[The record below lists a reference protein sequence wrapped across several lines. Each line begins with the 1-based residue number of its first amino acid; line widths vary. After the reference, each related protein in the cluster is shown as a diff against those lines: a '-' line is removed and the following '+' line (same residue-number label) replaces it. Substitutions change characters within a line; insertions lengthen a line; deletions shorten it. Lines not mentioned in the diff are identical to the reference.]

1 MSRRKHSANNFI
13 FSEVPTIK
21 VPRSSFKSAHTF
33 SATLQPD
40 YMIPIFCK
48 LFYPGDTIR
57 LPYRALVRLNSAP
70 VVPIMDDLYL
80 DTVFCA
86 VPPRLVWDNWSA
98 FLGEHD
104 DIASILNPVNYTV
117 PQLNSGDSGFDFES
131 PMDYTGVRPGIP
143 NLSVSA
149 LPYRCMLKFYNDWV
163 RDENLIDKLPYPTG
177 DTGDTPDLYKLF
189 KRAKVH
195 DYFTSALPWPQKGPT
210 VTLPLGDQ
218 APIVG
223 TAGVRGTGNSLY
235 FNQGSTNNNVLMAS
249 SNSILQ
255 SKRGAVNHIPTDTTP
270 ASGGTFTTSK
280 TLGLSTDPSESGVV
294 ADFSSGNAYA
304 NLNAVTGISV
314 NMFREFFQTQ
324 RLLEKDARSGTRLPE
339 LIEGHFGV
347 KSADAR
353 LQISEILF
361 SDSQRFFVNPVAQ
374 TSSTTTTSAQGN
386 LSAYVVGTQ
395 HAHGFTKSFTEH
407 TYVIGF
413 ACIRTSNKYQQGVPR
428 EFTYKSRLDFYW
440 PVFSHLGEQAILN
453 KEIFAQGA
461 NVKDANGNIV
471 DDQVFGYQERWA
483 EMRYSQSI
491 IAGKLRS
498 DYPQSLD
505 VWHLAQDFTQLPEL
519 NQSFIESNVPID
531 RVVSVP
537 SEPAFIADFYF
548 DATYTRP
555 LPLYSVPGLVDHY

>member
-21 VPRSSFKSAHTF
+21 VPRSTFKSAHTF
-33 SATLQPD
+33 SATLEPD
-40 YMIPIFCK
+40 YMVPIFCK
-48 LFYPGDTIR
+48 LFYPGDTIK

-86 VPPRLVWDNWSA
+86 VPPRLVWEHWSN
-98 FLGEHD
+98 FLGEQE
-104 DIASILNPVNYTV
+104 DIASILNPVNYTI
-117 PQLNSGDSGFDFES
+117 PQLNSGSSGFAFES
-131 PMDYTGVRPGIP
+131 PMDYVGIRPAIP

-149 LPYRCMLKFYNDWV
+149 LPFRCMCKFYNDWV
-163 RDENLIDKLPYPTG
+163 RDENLIDKLDYPTG
-177 DTGDTPDLYKLF
+177 DTGDTPDMYKLF

-210 VTLPLGDQ
+210 VTLPLGDM
-218 APIVG
+218 APVVTATTGALDGHWLKSGTDGHSCDTVHASVTANTPAGWADVIVSG
-223 TAGVRGTGNSLY
+223 IGTG
-235 FNQGSTNNNVLMAS
+235 QQ
-249 SNSILQ
+249 ILP
-255 SKRGAVNHIPTDTTP
+255 N
-270 ASGGTFTTSK
+270 
-280 TLGLSTDPSESGVV
+280 LS
-294 ADFSSGNAYA
+294 A
-304 NLNAVTGISV
+304 NLSSVTGISV

-374 TSSTTTTSAQGN
+374 TSSTTSTSAQGN
-386 LSAYVVGTQ
+386 LSAYVVGSQ
-395 HAHGFTKSFTEH
+395 SAHGFVKSFTEH
-407 TYVIGF
+407 TYVLGF

-428 EFTYKSRLDFYW
+428 EFSYKTRLDFYW

-453 KEIFAQGA
+453 KEIYAQGSD
-461 NVKDANGNIV
+461 VKDAAGNII
-471 DDQVFGYQERWA
+471 DDQVFGFQERWA
-483 EMRYSQSI
+483 ELRYSQSI

-505 VWHLAQDFTQLPEL
+505 VWHLAQDFNQLPEL

-531 RVVSVP
+531 RIVSVP
-537 SEPAFIADFYF
+537 SQPAFIADFYF

>member
-1 MSRRKHSANNFI
+1 MSRRRKHSANNFI

-21 VPRSSFKSAHTF
+21 VPRSSFPSAHTF
-33 SATLQPD
+33 SATLEPD

-48 LFYPGDTIR
+48 LMYPGDTLK

-70 VVPIMDDLYL
+70 VVPIMDDIYL

-86 VPPRLVWDNWSA
+86 VPPRLVWEHWSN
-98 FLGEHD
+98 FLGEHE
-104 DIASILNPVNYTV
+104 DIASILNPVNYTI
-117 PQLNSGDSGFDFES
+117 PQLNSGSDGFEYES
-131 PMDYTGVRPGIP
+131 LMDYTGVRPAIP

-163 RDENLIDKLPYPTG
+163 RDENLIDKREYPTG
-177 DTGDTPDLYKLF
+177 DTGDTPDLYTKF

-210 VTLPLGDQ
+210 VTLPLGDS
-218 APIVG
+218 AEVY
-223 TAGVRGTGNSLY
+223 TGVRHS
-235 FNQGSTNNNVLMAS
+235 GSGRTLEWSSVAS
-249 SNSILQ
+249 DNYLEPVNRFLGLTDSGSNSAGTVLLNPTISTGTPLYDVQ
-255 SKRGAVNHIPTDTTP
+255 PVN
-270 ASGGTFTTSK
+270 
-280 TLGLSTDPSESGVV
+280 L
-294 ADFSSGNAYA
+294 YA
-304 NLNAVTGISV
+304 NLKSATGISV

-361 SDSQRFFVNPVAQ
+361 ADSQRFFVNPVAQ
-374 TSSTTTTSAQGN
+374 TSSTNSTSAQGN
-386 LSAYVVGTQ
+386 LSAYVVGSQ
-395 HAHGFTKSFTEH
+395 SAHGFTKSFTEH

-440 PVFSHLGEQAILN
+440 PVFAHLGEQAILN
-453 KEIFAQGA
+453 KEIYAQGSD
-461 NVKDANGNIV
+461 VKDANGNII

-498 DYPQSLD
+498 DHPQSLD
-505 VWHLAQDFTQLPEL
+505 VWHLAQDFGQLPEL

-537 SEPAFIADFYF
+537 SEPSFIADFYF
-548 DATYTRP
+548 DAIYTRP
-555 LPLYSVPGLVDHY
+555 LPLYSVPGLVDHF

>member
-1 MSRRKHSANNFI
+1 MSKHKHSANNFV

-21 VPRSSFKSAHTF
+21 VPRSTFKSAHTF
-33 SATLQPD
+33 SATLEPD
-40 YMIPIFCK
+40 YMVPIFCK

-80 DTVFCA
+80 DTIFCA
-86 VPPRLVWDNWSA
+86 VPPRLVWDHWSN
-98 FLGEHD
+98 FLGEHE
-104 DIASILNPVNYTV
+104 DIASILNPVNYTI
-117 PQLNSGDSGFDFES
+117 PQLNSGSSGFDFES
-131 PMDYTGVRPGIP
+131 PMDYLGIRPGVP
-143 NLSVSA
+143 NLSISA
-149 LPYRCMLKFYNDWV
+149 LPFRCMNKFYNDWV
-163 RDENLIDKLPYPTG
+163 RDENLIDKLDYPTG

-210 VTLPLGDQ
+210 VTLPLGET
-218 APIVG
+218 APVVG
-223 TAGVRGTGNSLY
+223 NGY
-235 FNQGSTNNNVLMAS
+235 
-249 SNSILQ
+249 
-255 SKRGAVNHIPTDTTP
+255 
-270 ASGGTFTTSK
+270 
-280 TLGLSTDPSESGVV
+280 TLGLMGGSGAQYGIASFDASGAGPFVLPTSGALGVPAGTLVTSGMQPVLRETLGVTSTPSNSGLV
-294 ADFSSGNAYA
+294 ALLHTA
-304 NLNAVTGISV
+304 TGISA

-386 LSAYVVGTQ
+386 LSAYVVGSQ
-395 HAHGFTKSFTEH
+395 SAHGFVKSFTEH
-407 TYVIGF
+407 TYVFGF

-428 EFTYKSRLDFYW
+428 EFSYKTRLDFYW

-453 KEIFAQGA
+453 KEIYAQGSD
-461 NVKDANGNIV
+461 VKDAQGRIV
-471 DDQVFGYQERWA
+471 DDLPFGYQERWA

-505 VWHLAQDFTQLPEL
+505 VWHLAQHYTQLPEL
-519 NQSFIESNVPID
+519 NQSFIESNVPIK

>member
-1 MSRRKHSANNFI
+1 MARRKHSANNFI

-21 VPRSSFKSAHTF
+21 VPRSTFKSAHTF
-33 SATLQPD
+33 SATLEPD

-48 LFYPGDTIR
+48 LMYPGDTIK
-57 LPYRALVRLNSAP
+57 LPYKALVRLNSAP

-86 VPPRLVWDNWSA
+86 VPPRLVWEHWPN

-104 DIASILNPVNYTV
+104 DIASILNPVNYTI
-117 PQLNSGDSGFDFES
+117 PQLVAPSGGFGFES
-131 PMDYTGVRPGIP
+131 PMDYLGIRPNVGNI
-143 NLSVSA
+143 SVSA
-149 LPYRCMLKFYNDWV
+149 LPFRCMNKFYNDWV
-163 RDENLIDKLPYPTG
+163 RDENLIDKLDYPIG
-177 DTGDTPDLYKLF
+177 DTGDTPDMYKLF

-210 VTLPLGDQ
+210 VTLPLADSAPLVSGDLYSVPDGISFGSSR
-218 APIVG
+218 ASDSNTYSIVM
-223 TAGVRGTGNSLY
+223 N
-235 FNQGSTNNNVLMAS
+235 
-249 SNSILQ
+249 
-255 SKRGAVNHIPTDTTP
+255 P
-270 ASGGTFTTSK
+270 ASGRASVGPQTPAGSGFAVDK
-280 TLGLSTDPSESGVV
+280 TNL
-294 ADFSSGNAYA
+294 YA
-304 NLNAVTGISV
+304 NLASVSGISV

-324 RLLEKDARSGTRLPE
+324 RLLEKDARSGSRLPE

-347 KSADAR
+347 KSADSR

-361 SDSQRFFVNPVAQ
+361 SNSERFFVNPVAQ
-374 TSSTTTTSAQGN
+374 TSATTSTSAQGN

-395 HAHGFTKSFTEH
+395 SAHGFVKSFTEH
-407 TYVIGF
+407 TYVLGF
-413 ACIRTSNKYQQGVPR
+413 ACIRTSNKYQQGIPR
-428 EFTYKSRLDFYW
+428 EFSYKTRLDFYW

-453 KEIFAQGA
+453 KEIYAQG
-461 NVKDANGNIV
+461 NEQDNG
-471 DDQVFGYQERWA
+471 VFGYQERFA

-498 DYPQSLD
+498 DYAQSLD
-505 VWHLAQDFTQLPEL
+505 VWHLAQDFQQLPEL

-548 DATYTRP
+548 DAVYTRP
-555 LPLYSVPGLVDHY
+555 MPLYSVPGLVDHY